1 MAVMIDIPGIGQ
13 VEAQNAASEATLKAL
28 LAVMSSGGGRGGA
41 AGGGAAGGGAAG
53 SRAGG
58 GGAGGGGAGGGGALG
73 LASAA
78 VSKSFKGVGFMA
90 GMAVVGIGKLK
101 DTAIQTAGAYVKFS
115 DTVTG
120 AVESLSRLDGSA
132 TGAAQMFSSI
142 PIFGKLFSAV
152 AGAADDVTKSFVAVS
167 QTGATFG
174 GSISNFATAASQA
187 GMSMA
192 EFGSMIQKNSNAMT
206 AFGTTTEGGASN
218 FARVSKQL
226 RSTSSELY
234 ALGFSTQDINQ
245 GLASYGALMKAQGLQ
260 GKKSN
265 AELAQGAKS
274 YLKEMDLLAKVTGQ
288 SRADIEKSREA
299 MAKDA
304 QFQASMQGLGEG
316 VRNSFMSVTD
326 GLQDTGLK
334 NFAKDIMATG
344 TATTEENQKLMAM
357 MPQSAAMLQRM
368 NQKMQRG
375 EAVTLE
381 ERNALNNMMKSE
393 GGKNLQNI
401 KSAAAANSE
410 LAGLTNSLAATQ
422 SLNKDSLLE
431 ATEEQKKA
439 AAETDKMNQKMQQF
453 QAAIAEVGNKFKML
467 LANSGILDYLISAFG
482 TVANLAEKYL
492 VPAFNLV
499 VSVAMK
505 IWEGMSLLLAPVI
518 DYLSEKFGAS
528 GLGGTVEFIDGI
540 MNAVFP
546 VLGGL
551 VRGAILAFDGLY
563 NGVMQIIQPLKEL
576 MSNIFGVSES
586 TGGFGEILIKVGA
599 FVGEAFQV
607 LGTAVGVLIKVF
619 DFMFTPIIKA
629 VVAILGGMWTVVKDV
644 INGLAKFMDII
655 QDVGSFFDDL
665 MDQILFA
672 IGKLTKGLA
681 GISEKEYA
689 ERKEQS
695 DQRKKDRAEERAL
708 RKTNNDELTKAQIT
722 GLKKDEAQF
731 KEKKLTHDRL
741 TTGAKKEAEAKEAAV
756 KAQEKLLDYSAGPE
770 ELLKQFSGKQGGA
783 VEIGIK
789 KQEIGK
795 EKDAANKELT
805 EAKTTAEKKAA
816 IEKVE
821 AAEKKL
827 EALTKAEKAQ
837 KEAEKQQIIKDFE
850 KSGNEKADAEAKEKA
865 AVPAP
870 AKPQPTTAPTDK
882 PAVPASAKP
891 QPTTQTD
898 AGKKALEADAE
909 KKKQEADAKAKT
921 DAEAKAKEE
930 AAAKEKQEQDKKSQ
944 ESPSTL
950 LAELNTKMAQLIKLQ
965 AQTTTNTY
973 ENVMATKGLNK
984 NLYKA

>member
-13 VEAQNAASEATLKAL
+13 VEAQNAASEATLKAI
-28 LAVMSSGGGRGGA
+28 LAAMGGGGGGGRGGP
-41 AGGGAAGGGAAG
+41 GGGGGGP
-53 SRAGG
+53 G
-58 GGAGGGGAGGGGALG
+58 GGAGGGGAGGGGGALG

-78 VSKSFKGVGFMA
+78 LSKSFKGVGFMA
-90 GMAVVGIGKLK
+90 GMAVSGIGKLK
-101 DTAIQTAGAYVKFS
+101 DGAIQAAGAYVQFS
-115 DTVTG
+115 NTVVG

-192 EFGSMIQKNSNAMT
+192 EFGSLIQKNGNAMT

-245 GLASYGALMKAQGLQ
+245 GLASYGALMKSQGLQ

-274 YLKEMDLLAKVTGQ
+274 YLKEMDALAKATGQ
-288 SRADIEKSREA
+288 SRSQIEESMAA

-304 QFQASMQGLGEG
+304 QFQASMSGLGEG
-316 VRNSFMSVTD
+316 VRNSFLAVTG
-326 GLQDTGLK
+326 GLPKGLE
-334 NFAKDIMATG
+334 NFAKDIMSTG

-375 EAVTLE
+375 EAVTME
-381 ERNALNNMMKSE
+381 ERNALNNLMKQE

-401 KSAAAANSE
+401 KSAGAASAE
-410 LAGLTNSLAATQ
+410 LAGTVNALAATQ
-422 SLNKDSLLE
+422 QINSDGIKE

-518 DYLSEKFGAS
+518 DYLSEKFGSS

-546 VLGGL
+546 VLGGI

-576 MSNIFGVSES
+576 MGNIFGVSES
-586 TGGFGEILIKVGA
+586 TGGFGEILIEVGA
-599 FVGEAFQV
+599 FLGEVFQV
-607 LGTAVGVLIKVF
+607 LGTAIGVLIKVF
-619 DFMFTPIIKA
+619 DFMFTPIIKT
-629 VVAILGGMWTVVKDV
+629 VVAILGGLWSVIKGVV
-644 INGLAKFMDII
+644 NGLAGFMDIV

-681 GISEKEYA
+681 GISETEYA
-689 ERKEQS
+689 ERKAAS
-695 DQRKKDRAEERAL
+695 DQRKKDRAEERSL
-708 RKTNNDELTKAQIT
+708 RKNNNDEAKQAQKD
-722 GLKKDEAQF
+722 GLKEDSKKF
-731 KEKKLTHDRL
+731 KEQKLTHDRL
-741 TTGAKKEAEAKEAAV
+741 TAGAKKEAEAKEAAV

-795 EKDAANKELT
+795 EKDAADKELAA
-805 EAKTTAEKKAA
+805 AKTGAEKKAA
-816 IEKVE
+816 AEKIE

-827 EALTKAEKAQ
+827 EALSKAEAL
-837 KEAEKQQIIKDFE
+837 A
-850 KSGNEKADAEAKEKA
+850 KSQ
-865 AVPAP
+865 PAT
-870 AKPQPTTAPTDK
+870 KTSNVD
-882 PAVPASAKP
+882 S
-891 QPTTQTD
+891 
-898 AGKKALEADAE
+898 GKKALEADAE
-909 KKKQEADAKAKT
+909 KKTAEADAKAKA
-921 DAEAKAKEE
+921 DAEAKAKED
-930 AAAKEKQEQDKKSQ
+930 AAAKEKEEQNKKSQ

>member
-1 MAVMIDIPGIGQ
+1 
-13 VEAQNAASEATLKAL
+13 
-28 LAVMSSGGGRGGA
+28 MSGGGGGRGG
-41 AGGGAAGGGAAG
+41 GGGGGGGPGGA
-53 SRAGG
+53 G
-58 GGAGGGGAGGGGALG
+58 GGAGGGGGPGGGGGALG

-90 GMAVVGIGKLK
+90 GIAVAGIGKLK
-101 DTAIQTAGAYVKFS
+101 DTAIQAAGAYVKFS

-142 PIFGKLFSAV
+142 PIFGKLFTAV

-192 EFGSMIQKNSNAMT
+192 EFGSMIQKNGNAMT
-206 AFGTTTEGGASN
+206 AFGTTTEGGAAN

-245 GLASYGALMKAQGLQ
+245 GLASYGALMKSQGLQ

-265 AELAQGAKS
+265 AELAQGAKT
-274 YLKEMDLLAKVTGQ
+274 YLKEMDALAKATGQ
-288 SRADIEKSREA
+288 SRSQIEESMAA

-304 QFQASMQGLGEG
+304 QFQASMAGLGEG
-316 VRNSFMSVTD
+316 VRNSFLAVTG
-326 GLQDTGLK
+326 GLPKGLE
-334 NFAKDIMATG
+334 NFAKDIMSTG

-375 EAVTLE
+375 EAVTME
-381 ERNALNNMMKSE
+381 ERNALNNMMKQE
-393 GGKNLQNI
+393 GAKNLKNI
-401 KSAAAANSE
+401 KYAGAASAE
-410 LAGLTNSLAATQ
+410 LGGTVNALAATQ
-422 SLNKDSLLE
+422 QINADGIKE

-467 LANSGILDYLISAFG
+467 LANSGILDYLMSAFG
-482 TVANLAEKYL
+482 TVASLAEKYL

-505 IWEGMSLLLAPVI
+505 LWEGMSLLLAPVI
-518 DYLSEKFGAS
+518 SYLSEKFGSS

-546 VLGGL
+546 VLGGI

-563 NGVMQIIQPLKEL
+563 NGVMQIIQPLAEL
-576 MSNIFGVSES
+576 MSNVFGVSES
-586 TGGFGEILIKVGA
+586 TGGFGEILIEVGA
-599 FVGEAFQV
+599 FIGEVFQV
-607 LGTAVGVLIKVF
+607 LGTVIGVLIKVF
-619 DFMFTPIIKA
+619 DVLFTPIIKT
-629 VVAILGGMWTVVKDV
+629 VVAILGGLWTVIKGVV
-644 INGLAKFMDII
+644 NGLAGFMDII
-655 QDVGSFFDDL
+655 QDVGSFFDSL

-689 ERKEQS
+689 ERQAASE
-695 DQRKKDRAEERAL
+695 QRKKDRAEERSL
-708 RKTNNDELTKAQIT
+708 RKTNNDDATKAQKD
-722 GLKKDEAQF
+722 GLKKDEVQF
-731 KEKKLTHDRL
+731 KEKKLTSDRL
-741 TTGAKKEAEAKEAAV
+741 TAGAKKEAEAKEAAV

-770 ELLKQFSGKQGGA
+770 ELLKQFSSKQGGA

-795 EKDAANKELT
+795 EKDAADKELAA
-805 EAKTTAEKKAA
+805 AKTGAEKKAA
-816 IEKVE
+816 AEKIE

-827 EALTKAEKAQ
+827 EALSKAEAL
-837 KEAEKQQIIKDFE
+837 
-850 KSGNEKADAEAKEKA
+850 AKTQTTTTSTDT
-865 AVPAP
+865 PAG
-870 AKPQPTTAPTDK
+870 
-882 PAVPASAKP
+882 PASAKP

-909 KKKQEADAKAKT
+909 KKKQEAEAKAKT

-944 ESPSTL
+944 ESPSVL
-950 LAELNTKMAQLIKLQ
+950 LAELNTKMAQMIKLQ

-973 ENVMATKGLNK
+973 EGVLATKGLNK

>member
-1 MAVMIDIPGIGQ
+1 MA
-13 VEAQNAASEATLKAL
+13 
-28 LAVMSSGGGRGGA
+28 
-41 AGGGAAGGGAAG
+41 
-53 SRAGG
+53 
-58 GGAGGGGAGGGGALG
+58 
-73 LASAA
+73 
-78 VSKSFKGVGFMA
+78 
-90 GMAVVGIGKLK
+90 
-101 DTAIQTAGAYVKFS
+101 
-115 DTVTG
+115 
-120 AVESLSRLDGSA
+120 
-132 TGAAQMFSSI
+132 
-142 PIFGKLFSAV
+142 
-152 AGAADDVTKSFVAVS
+152 
-167 QTGATFG
+167 
-174 GSISNFATAASQA
+174 
-187 GMSMA
+187 
-192 EFGSMIQKNSNAMT
+192 
-206 AFGTTTEGGASN
+206 
-218 FARVSKQL
+218 
-226 RSTSSELY
+226 
-234 ALGFSTQDINQ
+234 
-245 GLASYGALMKAQGLQ
+245 
-260 GKKSN
+260 
-265 AELAQGAKS
+265 
-274 YLKEMDLLAKVTGQ
+274 
-288 SRADIEKSREA
+288 A

-304 QFQASMQGLGEG
+304 QFQASMSGLGEG
-316 VRNSFMSVTD
+316 VRNSFLAVTG
-326 GLQDTGLK
+326 GLPKGLET
-334 NFAKDIMATG
+334 FAKDIMSTG

-381 ERNALNNMMKSE
+381 ERNALNNLMKQE
-393 GGKNLQNI
+393 GGKQLQNI
-401 KSAAAANSE
+401 KYAGAASAE
-410 LAGLTNSLAATQ
+410 LGGTVNALAATQ
-422 SLNKDSLLE
+422 QINTNGIKE

-586 TGGFGEILIKVGA
+586 AGGFGEILIKVGA

-770 ELLKQFSGKQGGA
+770 ELLKQFSGKQGGS

-909 KKKQEADAKAKT
+909 KKKQEAEAKAKA
-921 DAEAKAKEE
+921 DAEAKAKED
-930 AAAKEKQEQDKKSQ
+930 AVAKEKQEQDKKSQ
-944 ESPSTL
+944 ESPSVL
-950 LAELNTKMAQLIKLQ
+950 LAELNTKMAQMIKLQ

-973 ENVMATKGLNK
+973 EGVLATKGLNK

>member
-13 VEAQNAASEATLKAL
+13 VEAQNAASEATLKAI
-28 LAVMSSGGGRGGA
+28 LAAMGGGGRGGP
-41 AGGGAAGGGAAG
+41 
-53 SRAGG
+53 GG
-58 GGAGGGGAGGGGALG
+58 GGGGPPGGGGGGPGGGGGGALG

-78 VSKSFKGVGFMA
+78 LSKSFKGVGFMA
-90 GMAVVGIGKLK
+90 GMAVSGIGKLK
-101 DTAIQTAGAYVKFS
+101 DGALQAAGAYVKFS

-192 EFGSMIQKNSNAMT
+192 EFGAMIQKNGNAMT

-226 RSTSSELY
+226 RGTSSELY

-245 GLASYGALMKAQGLQ
+245 GLASYGALMKSQGLQ

-274 YLKEMDLLAKVTGQ
+274 YLKEMDALAKATGQ
-288 SRADIEKSREA
+288 SRSQVEESMAA

-304 QFQASMQGLGEG
+304 QFQASMSGLGEG
-316 VRNSFMSVTD
+316 VRNSFLAVTG
-326 GLQDTGLK
+326 GLPKGLET
-334 NFAKDIMATG
+334 FAKDIMSTG

-381 ERNALNNMMKSE
+381 ERNALNNLMKQE
-393 GGKNLQNI
+393 GGKQLQNI
-401 KSAAAANSE
+401 KYAGAASAE
-410 LAGLTNSLAATQ
+410 LGGTVNALAATQ
-422 SLNKDSLLE
+422 QINADGLKQ

-482 TVANLAEKYL
+482 TVADLAEKYL

-518 DYLSEKFGAS
+518 DYLSEKFGSS

-546 VLGGL
+546 VLGGI

-576 MSNIFGVSES
+576 MGNVFGVSES
-586 TGGFGEILIKVGA
+586 TGGFGEILIEVGA
-599 FVGEAFQV
+599 FLGEVFQT
-607 LGTAVGVLIKVF
+607 LGTVIGVLIKVF
-619 DFMFTPIIKA
+619 DFAFTPIIKL
-629 VVAILGGMWTVVKDV
+629 VVGVLGILWTGIKGIVN
-644 INGLAKFMDII
+644 ILAGFMDII
-655 QDVGSFFDDL
+655 QDVGSFFDSL

-672 IGKLTKGLA
+672 IGKLTKGFA
-681 GISEKEYA
+681 GISETEYA
-689 ERKEQS
+689 ERKAAS
-695 DQRKKDRAEERAL
+695 DQRKKDRAEERSL
-708 RKTNNDELTKAQIT
+708 RKTNNDEATKAQKDR
-722 GLKKDEAQF
+722 LKKDDAQF
-731 KEKKLTHDRL
+731 KEKKLTTDRL
-741 TTGAKKEAEAKEAAV
+741 TAGAKKEAEAKEAAV

-795 EKDAANKELT
+795 EKDAANKELA
-805 EAKTTAEKKAA
+805 EAKSTAEKKAA

-827 EALTKAEKAQ
+827 EALTKAETLA
-837 KEAEKQQIIKDFE
+837 
-850 KSGNEKADAEAKEKA
+850 KSQ
-865 AVPAP
+865 PAT
-870 AKPQPTTAPTDK
+870 KTSD
-882 PAVPASAKP
+882 VDS
-891 QPTTQTD
+891 
-898 AGKKALEADAE
+898 GKKALEADAE
-909 KKKQEADAKAKT
+909 KKTADAEAKAKA
-921 DAEAKAKEE
+921 DAEAKAKED
-930 AAAKEKQEQDKKSQ
+930 AAAKEKEEQNKKSQ

-950 LAELNTKMAQLIKLQ
+950 LAELNTKMAKLITLQ

-973 ENVMATKGLNK
+973 ENVVATKGLNK

>member
-13 VEAQNAASEATLKAL
+13 VEAQNAASEATLKAI
-28 LAVMSSGGGRGGA
+28 LAAMGGGGGGGRGGP
-41 AGGGAAGGGAAG
+41 GGGGGGGGPPG
-53 SRAGG
+53 SGGGG
-58 GGAGGGGAGGGGALG
+58 GGAGGGALG

-78 VSKSFKGVGFMA
+78 VSKSFKSVGFMA
-90 GMAVVGIGKLK
+90 GMAVSGIGKLK
-101 DTAIQTAGAYVKFS
+101 DTAIQAAGAYVKFS

-192 EFGSMIQKNSNAMT
+192 EFGSMIQKNGNAMT

-226 RSTSSELY
+226 RGTSSELY

-245 GLASYGALMKAQGLQ
+245 GLASYGALMKSQGLQ

-265 AELAQGAKS
+265 AELAQGAKT
-274 YLKEMDLLAKVTGQ
+274 YLKEMDALAKATGQ
-288 SRADIEKSREA
+288 SRAQVEESMAA

-304 QFQASMQGLGEG
+304 QFQASMSGLGEG
-316 VRNSFMSVTD
+316 VRNSFLAVTG
-326 GLQDTGLK
+326 GLPKGLET
-334 NFAKDIMATG
+334 FAKDIMSTG

-381 ERNALNNMMKSE
+381 ERNALNNLMKQE
-393 GGKNLQNI
+393 GAKNLQNI
-401 KSAAAANSE
+401 KYAGAASAE
-410 LAGLTNSLAATQ
+410 LGGTVNALAATQ
-422 SLNKDSLLE
+422 QINADGLKQ

-518 DYLSEKFGAS
+518 SYLSEKFGSS

-546 VLGGL
+546 VLGGI

-563 NGVMQIIQPLKEL
+563 NGVMQIIQPFKEL
-576 MSNIFGVSES
+576 MGNLFGVSES
-586 TGGFGEILIKVGA
+586 TGGFGEILIEVGA
-599 FVGEAFQV
+599 FIGEVFQV
-607 LGTAVGVLIKVF
+607 LGTAIGVLIKVF
-619 DFMFTPIIKA
+619 DFMFTPIIKT
-629 VVAILGGMWTVVKDV
+629 VVAILGGLWSVVKGV
-644 INGLAKFMDII
+644 VNGLAKFMDIV

-681 GISEKEYA
+681 GISETEYA
-689 ERKEQS
+689 ERKAAS
-695 DQRKKDRAEERAL
+695 DQRKKDRAEERSL
-708 RKTNNDELTKAQIT
+708 RKTNNDEAKQAQKD
-722 GLKKDEAQF
+722 GLKEDSKKF
-731 KEKKLTHDRL
+731 KEQKLTSDRL
-741 TTGAKKEAEAKEAAV
+741 TAGAKKEAEAKEAAV

-795 EKDAANKELT
+795 EKDAADKELAA
-805 EAKTTAEKKAA
+805 AKTGAEKKAA
-816 IEKVE
+816 AEKIE

-827 EALTKAEKAQ
+827 EALTKAEAL
-837 KEAEKQQIIKDFE
+837 A
-850 KSGNEKADAEAKEKA
+850 KSQ
-865 AVPAP
+865 PAT
-870 AKPQPTTAPTDK
+870 KTSNVD
-882 PAVPASAKP
+882 S
-891 QPTTQTD
+891 
-898 AGKKALEADAE
+898 GKKALEADAE
-909 KKKQEADAKAKT
+909 KKTAEAEAKAKT
-921 DAEAKAKEE
+921 DAEAKAKED
-930 AAAKEKQEQDKKSQ
+930 AAAKEKEEQNKKSQ

>member
-13 VEAQNAASEATLKAL
+13 VEAQNAASEATLKAI
-28 LAVMSSGGGRGGA
+28 LAAMGGGGGGGRGGP
-41 AGGGAAGGGAAG
+41 GGGP
-53 SRAGG
+53 GG
-58 GGAGGGGAGGGGALG
+58 GGGGPPGGGGGGGALG
-73 LASAA
+73 LASALL
-78 VSKSFKGVGFMA
+78 SKSFKGVGFMA
-90 GMAVVGIGKLK
+90 GMAVSGIGKLK
-101 DTAIQTAGAYVKFS
+101 DGAIQAAGAYVQFS
-115 DTVTG
+115 DATVG
-120 AVESLSRLDGSA
+120 AVSKLSRLNGSV
-132 TGAAQMFSSI
+132 TDAADMFSGI

-192 EFGSMIQKNSNAMT
+192 EFGSLIQKNGNAMT

-245 GLASYGALMKAQGLQ
+245 GLASYGALLKSQGLQ

-265 AELAQGAKS
+265 AELAQGAKT
-274 YLKEMDLLAKVTGQ
+274 YLKEMDALAKATGQ
-288 SRADIEKSREA
+288 SRADIEASRAA

-304 QFQASMQGLGEG
+304 QFQASMAGLGEG

-375 EAVTLE
+375 EAVTME

-393 GGKNLQNI
+393 GAKNLQNI
-401 KSAAAANSE
+401 KSAGAASAD
-410 LAGLTNSLAATQ
+410 LAGTVNSLNATQ
-422 SLNKDSLLE
+422 AINKDGIKE

-467 LANSGILDYLISAFG
+467 LANSGILDYLISAFS

-518 DYLSEKFGAS
+518 SYLSEKFGSS

-546 VLGGL
+546 VLGGI

-563 NGVMQIIQPLKEL
+563 NGVMQIIQPFKEL
-576 MSNIFGVSES
+576 MGNLFGVSES
-586 TGGFGEILIKVGA
+586 TGGFGEILIEVGA
-599 FVGEAFQV
+599 FLGEVFQT
-607 LGTAVGVLIKVF
+607 LGTVIGVLIKVF
-619 DFMFTPIIKA
+619 DFVFTPIIKGIVGVLGFLWTGLKG
-629 VVAILGGMWTVVKDV
+629 VVNILAG
-644 INGLAKFMDII
+644 FMDIV

-681 GISEKEYA
+681 GISEEEYA
-689 ERKEQS
+689 ERKAAS
-695 DQRKKDRAEERAL
+695 DQRKKDRAEERSL
-708 RKTNNDELTKAQIT
+708 RKTNNDEAKQAQKD
-722 GLKKDEAQF
+722 GLKEDSKKF
-731 KEKKLTHDRL
+731 KEQKLTHDRL
-741 TTGAKKEAEAKEAAV
+741 TAGAKKEAEAKEAAV

-795 EKDAANKELT
+795 EKDAADKELAA
-805 EAKTTAEKKAA
+805 AKTGAEKKAA
-816 IEKVE
+816 AEKIE

-827 EALTKAEKAQ
+827 EALTKAEAL
-837 KEAEKQQIIKDFE
+837 A
-850 KSGNEKADAEAKEKA
+850 KSQ
-865 AVPAP
+865 PAT
-870 AKPQPTTAPTDK
+870 KTSNVD
-882 PAVPASAKP
+882 S
-891 QPTTQTD
+891 
-898 AGKKALEADAE
+898 GKKALEADAE
-909 KKKQEADAKAKT
+909 KKTADADAKAKA

-930 AAAKEKQEQDKKSQ
+930 AAAKEKEEQNKKSQ

>member
-13 VEAQNAASEATLKAL
+13 VEAQNAASEATLKAI
-28 LAVMSSGGGRGGA
+28 LAAMGGGGGGGRGGP
-41 AGGGAAGGGAAG
+41 
-53 SRAGG
+53 GG
-58 GGAGGGGAGGGGALG
+58 GGPGGGPGGGGGNSLTNGGALG

-78 VSKSFKGVGFMA
+78 LSKSFKGVGFMA
-90 GMAVVGIGKLK
+90 GMAVAGIGKLK
-101 DTAIQTAGAYVKFS
+101 NGAIQAAGAYVKFS
-115 DTVTG
+115 DATVG
-120 AVESLSRLDGSA
+120 AVAALSRLDGSA
-132 TGAAQMFSSI
+132 SSAADIFSSV
-142 PIFGKLFSAV
+142 PIFGTLFKAV
-152 AGAADDVTKSFVAVS
+152 AAAADDVTKSYVAVAS
-167 QTGATFG
+167 TGATFG
-174 GSISNFATAASQA
+174 GSISNFASAASQA
-187 GMSMA
+187 GMSLA
-192 EFGSMIQKNSNAMT
+192 DFGAIIQKNGNAMT

-245 GLASYGALMKAQGLQ
+245 GLASYGALMKSQGLQ

-274 YLKEMDLLAKVTGQ
+274 YLKEMDALAKATGQ
-288 SRADIEKSREA
+288 SRAQVEESMAA

-304 QFQASMQGLGEG
+304 QFQASMSGLGEG
-316 VRNSFMSVTD
+316 VRNSFLAVTG
-326 GLQDTGLK
+326 GLPKGLET
-334 NFAKDIMATG
+334 FAKDIMSTG

-381 ERNALNNMMKSE
+381 ERNALNNLMKQE
-393 GGKNLQNI
+393 GAKNLQNI
-401 KSAAAANSE
+401 KYAGAASAE
-410 LAGLTNSLAATQ
+410 LGGTVNALAATQ
-422 SLNKDSLLE
+422 QINADGLKQ

-453 QAAIAEVGNKFKML
+453 QSAIAEVGNKFKML
-467 LANSGILDYLISAFG
+467 LANSGILDYLMSAFS

-546 VLGGL
+546 ILGGI

-563 NGVMQIIQPLKEL
+563 NGVMGVIQPFKEL
-576 MSNIFGVSES
+576 MSNIFGVSDS
-586 TGGFGEILIKVGA
+586 SNAFGEILIEIGA
-599 FVGEAFQV
+599 FAGEVFQY
-607 LGTAVGVLIKVF
+607 LGKVIGVVIKAIDIFLTPVIHVIVKVF
-619 DFMFTPIIKA
+619 QGLWWATKKIID
-629 VVAILGGMWTVVKDV
+629 GFSM
-644 INGLAKFMDII
+644 FMDVL
-655 QDVGSFFDDL
+655 QDVGTFFDGL
-665 MDQILFA
+665 FDQILFA

-681 GISEKEYA
+681 GINEDEYKEREKQ
-689 ERKEQS
+689 REQL
-695 DQRKKDRAEERAL
+695 KKDRQEERK
-708 RKTNNDELTKAQIT
+708 RRDDDKARSAEAMQAQKD
-722 GLKKDEAQF
+722 GLKQDSKKF
-731 KEKKLTHDRL
+731 KEQKLSHDRL
-741 TTGAKKEAEAKEAAV
+741 TAGAKREAEAKEAAV

-827 EALTKAEKAQ
+827 EALTKAEAL
-837 KEAEKQQIIKDFE
+837 A
-850 KSGNEKADAEAKEKA
+850 KS
-865 AVPAP
+865 
-870 AKPQPTTAPTDK
+870 Q
-882 PAVPASAKP
+882 PASK
-891 QPTTQTD
+891 TSNVD
-898 AGKKALEADAE
+898 SGKKALEADAE
-909 KKKQEADAKAKT
+909 KKNADAEAKAKA
-921 DAEAKAKEE
+921 DAEAKAKED
-930 AAAKEKQEQDKKSQ
+930 AAAKEKEEQNKKSQ

-950 LAELNTKMAQLIKLQ
+950 LAELNTKMAKLITLQ

-973 ENVMATKGLNK
+973 ENVVATKGLNK

>member
-13 VEAQNAASEATLKAL
+13 VEAQNAASEATLKAI
-28 LAVMSSGGGRGGA
+28 LAAMSGGASRGGP
-41 AGGGAAGGGAAG
+41 GGG
-53 SRAGG
+53 AGG
-58 GGAGGGGAGGGGALG
+58 GGAGGGGAGGRAGGGAAGGGGALG

-90 GMAVVGIGKLK
+90 GMAVAGIGKLK
-101 DTAIQTAGAYVKFS
+101 DTAIQAAGAYVKFS

-132 TGAAQMFSSI
+132 TGAAQMFSGI
-142 PIFGKLFSAV
+142 PIFGKLFTAV

-192 EFGSMIQKNSNAMT
+192 EFGSMIQKNGNAMT

-245 GLASYGALMKAQGLQ
+245 GLASYGALMKSQGLQ

-274 YLKEMDLLAKVTGQ
+274 YLKEMDALAKATGQ
-288 SRADIEKSREA
+288 SRSQVEESMAA

-304 QFQASMQGLGEG
+304 QFQASMSGLGEG
-316 VRNSFMSVTD
+316 VRNSFLAVTG
-326 GLQDTGLK
+326 GLPKGLET
-334 NFAKDIMATG
+334 FAKDIMSTG

-381 ERNALNNMMKSE
+381 ERNALNNLMKQE
-393 GGKNLQNI
+393 GGKQLQNI
-401 KSAAAANSE
+401 KYAGAASAE
-410 LAGLTNSLAATQ
+410 LGGTVNALAATQ
-422 SLNKDSLLE
+422 QINADGLKQ

-467 LANSGILDYLISAFG
+467 LANSGILDYLMSAFG
-482 TVANLAEKYL
+482 TVASLAEKYL

-505 IWEGMSLLLAPVI
+505 LWEGMSLLLAPVV
-518 DYLSEKFGAS
+518 DYLSEKFGSS

-540 MNAVFP
+540 MNTVFNT
-546 VLGGL
+546 LGG
-551 VRGAILAFDGLY
+551 VIRGGILAFEGLY
-563 NGVMQIIQPLKEL
+563 TGVMSIINPLSD
-576 MSNIFGVSES
+576 MMDNIFGVSKGTQS
-586 TGGFGEILIKVGA
+586 FGEVLIDVGA
-599 FVGEAFQV
+599 FLGEVFQY
-607 LGTAVGVLIKVF
+607 LGKAIGLVIKVLDF
-619 DFMFTPIIKA
+619 ALTPVIQGIVAVFQAVYFVVKKAIDGFGGLMDFFEDFGDFMA
-629 VVAILGGMWTVVKDV
+629 GVMDSILRGV
-644 INGLAKFMDII
+644 N
-655 QDVGSFFDDL
+655 
-665 MDQILFA
+665 
-672 IGKLTKGLA
+672 KLTLGAK
-681 GISEKEYA
+681 GISEEEFERNQKARDDSKKAREE
-689 ERKEQS
+689 ERKRRDDNSKINNEAVEEQ
-695 DQRKKDRAEERAL
+695 KK
-708 RKTNNDELTKAQIT
+708 
-722 GLKKDEAQF
+722 GLKQDSAQF
-731 KEKKLTHDRL
+731 SQKKLTHEKL
-741 TTGAKKEAEAKEAAV
+741 TAGAKREADAKEAAV

-770 ELLKQFSGKQGGA
+770 ELLKQFSSKQGGA

-795 EKDAANKELT
+795 EKDAADKELAA
-805 EAKTTAEKKAA
+805 AKTGAEKKAA
-816 IEKVE
+816 AEKIE

-827 EALTKAEKAQ
+827 EALSKAEAL
-837 KEAEKQQIIKDFE
+837 
-850 KSGNEKADAEAKEKA
+850 AKNQTTTTSTDTPAGPA
-865 AVPAP
+865 A
-870 AKPQPTTAPTDK
+870 
-882 PAVPASAKP
+882 AKP

-898 AGKKALEADAE
+898 TSKKALEAEAE
-909 KKKQEADAKAKT
+909 KKKAD
-921 DAEAKAKEE
+921 E
-930 AAAKEKQEQDKKSQ
+930 AAANKKAEEEKKKADEDAKKKKEEEEKNKKP
-944 ESPSTL
+944 ESAETL
-950 LAELNTKMAQLIKLQ
+950 LAELNTKMATLLKYTFTV
-965 AQTTTNTY
+965 AHNTN
-973 ENVMATKGLNK
+973 ENVTATRGLNK

>member
-1 MAVMIDIPGIGQ
+1 
-13 VEAQNAASEATLKAL
+13 
-28 LAVMSSGGGRGGA
+28 
-41 AGGGAAGGGAAG
+41 
-53 SRAGG
+53 
-58 GGAGGGGAGGGGALG
+58 
-73 LASAA
+73 
-78 VSKSFKGVGFMA
+78 
-90 GMAVVGIGKLK
+90 
-101 DTAIQTAGAYVKFS
+101 
-115 DTVTG
+115 
-120 AVESLSRLDGSA
+120 
-132 TGAAQMFSSI
+132 
-142 PIFGKLFSAV
+142 
-152 AGAADDVTKSFVAVS
+152 
-167 QTGATFG
+167 
-174 GSISNFATAASQA
+174 
-187 GMSMA
+187 
-192 EFGSMIQKNSNAMT
+192 
-206 AFGTTTEGGASN
+206 
-218 FARVSKQL
+218 
-226 RSTSSELY
+226 
-234 ALGFSTQDINQ
+234 
-245 GLASYGALMKAQGLQ
+245 
-260 GKKSN
+260 
-265 AELAQGAKS
+265 
-274 YLKEMDLLAKVTGQ
+274 
-288 SRADIEKSREA
+288 
-299 MAKDA
+299 
-304 QFQASMQGLGEG
+304 
-316 VRNSFMSVTD
+316 
-326 GLQDTGLK
+326 
-334 NFAKDIMATG
+334 
-344 TATTEENQKLMAM
+344 
-357 MPQSAAMLQRM
+357 
-368 NQKMQRG
+368 
-375 EAVTLE
+375 
-381 ERNALNNMMKSE
+381 
-393 GGKNLQNI
+393 
-401 KSAAAANSE
+401 
-410 LAGLTNSLAATQ
+410 
-422 SLNKDSLLE
+422 
-431 ATEEQKKA
+431 
-439 AAETDKMNQKMQQF
+439 
-453 QAAIAEVGNKFKML
+453 
-467 LANSGILDYLISAFG
+467 
-482 TVANLAEKYL
+482 
-492 VPAFNLV
+492 
-499 VSVAMK
+499 
-505 IWEGMSLLLAPVI
+505 
-518 DYLSEKFGAS
+518 
-528 GLGGTVEFIDGI
+528 
-540 MNAVFP
+540 
-546 VLGGL
+546 
-551 VRGAILAFDGLY
+551 
-563 NGVMQIIQPLKEL
+563 
-576 MSNIFGVSES
+576 
-586 TGGFGEILIKVGA
+586 
-599 FVGEAFQV
+599 
-607 LGTAVGVLIKVF
+607 
-619 DFMFTPIIKA
+619 
-629 VVAILGGMWTVVKDV
+629 
-644 INGLAKFMDII
+644 
-655 QDVGSFFDDL
+655 

>member
-13 VEAQNAASEATLKAL
+13 VEAQNAASEATLKAI
-28 LAVMSSGGGRGGA
+28 LAALGGGGRGGGGG
-41 AGGGAAGGGAAG
+41 AGGGGAGGGG
-53 SRAGG
+53 AGG

-78 VSKSFKGVGFMA
+78 LSKSFKGVGFMA
-90 GMAVVGIGKLK
+90 AMAVSGIGKLK
-101 DTAIQTAGAYVKFS
+101 DGAIQAAGAYVKFS

-120 AVESLSRLDGSA
+120 AVQSLSRLDGSA
-132 TGAAQMFSSI
+132 TDAAQMFSSI

-192 EFGSMIQKNSNAMT
+192 EFGSLINNNKDAMT
-206 AFGTTTEGGASN
+206 AFGTTTEGGAAN
-218 FARVSKQL
+218 FAKVSKQL
-226 RSTSSELY
+226 RGTSSELY
-234 ALGFSTQDINQ
+234 ALGFSTADINQ
-245 GLASYGALMKAQGLQ
+245 GLASYGALMKSQGLQ

-288 SRADIEKSREA
+288 SRSDIEKSREA

-304 QFQASMQGLGEG
+304 QFQASMAGLGEG

-326 GLQDTGLK
+326 GLKDTGLK

-393 GGKNLQNI
+393 GAKNLQNI
-401 KSAAAANSE
+401 KYAGAASAE
-410 LAGLTNSLAATQ
+410 LGGLTNSLAATQ
-422 SLNKDSLLE
+422 GLNKDSLLE

-439 AAETDKMNQKMQQF
+439 AAETDKMNEKMQQF

-546 VLGGL
+546 VLAGF

-563 NGVMQIIQPLKEL
+563 TGVMSILNPLKDL
-576 MSNIFGVSES
+576 MTNIFGVSDS
-586 TGGFGEILIKVGA
+586 ANGFGEILIEVGA
-599 FVGEAFQV
+599 YVGEV
-607 LGTAVGVLIKVF
+607 LQYLGKAIGVVIRVLDFFLTPVIHGLVEVFKGVWFVIKKVIDGF
-619 DFMFTPIIKA
+619 AGLMDLFEDFADFMSG
-629 VVAILGGMWTVVKDV
+629 VMDSILRGV
-644 INGLAKFMDII
+644 N
-655 QDVGSFFDDL
+655 
-665 MDQILFA
+665 
-672 IGKLTKGLA
+672 KLTGGLKGMSEEEFQAREKERAESKKAREEERKRRDDNSKNNDKAIEEQKKGLKQD
-681 GISEKEYA
+681 S
-689 ERKEQS
+689 
-695 DQRKKDRAEERAL
+695 
-708 RKTNNDELTKAQIT
+708 
-722 GLKKDEAQF
+722 AQF
-731 KEKKLTHDRL
+731 SQKKLTHEKL
-741 TTGAKKEAEAKEAAV
+741 TAGAKREADAKEAAV
-756 KAQEKLLDYSAGPE
+756 KAQEKLLDYSSGPE

-789 KQEIGK
+789 KEEIGK
-795 EKDAANKELT
+795 EKDSANKELA

-827 EALTKAEKAQ
+827 EALTKAETLAKSQ
-837 KEAEKQQIIKDFE
+837 PVTNVDSGKKTLEAEAEAKAKADAE
-850 KSGNEKADAEAKEKA
+850 TKAKADAEAK
-865 AVPAP
+865 
-870 AKPQPTTAPTDK
+870 
-882 PAVPASAKP
+882 
-891 QPTTQTD
+891 
-898 AGKKALEADAE
+898 
-909 KKKQEADAKAKT
+909 AKA
-921 DAEAKAKEE
+921 DAEAKTKEE
-930 AAAKEKQEQDKKSQ
+930 QTKKSQ

-950 LAELNTKMAQLIKLQ
+950 LAELNTKMATLLQ
-965 AQTTTNTY
+965 YTFTVAHNTNET
-973 ENVMATKGLNK
+973 VTATRSLNK
-984 NLYKA
+984 NLLK

>member
-1 MAVMIDIPGIGQ
+1 
-13 VEAQNAASEATLKAL
+13 
-28 LAVMSSGGGRGGA
+28 
-41 AGGGAAGGGAAG
+41 
-53 SRAGG
+53 
-58 GGAGGGGAGGGGALG
+58 
-73 LASAA
+73 
-78 VSKSFKGVGFMA
+78 
-90 GMAVVGIGKLK
+90 
-101 DTAIQTAGAYVKFS
+101 
-115 DTVTG
+115 
-120 AVESLSRLDGSA
+120 
-132 TGAAQMFSSI
+132 
-142 PIFGKLFSAV
+142 
-152 AGAADDVTKSFVAVS
+152 
-167 QTGATFG
+167 
-174 GSISNFATAASQA
+174 
-187 GMSMA
+187 
-192 EFGSMIQKNSNAMT
+192 
-206 AFGTTTEGGASN
+206 
-218 FARVSKQL
+218 
-226 RSTSSELY
+226 
-234 ALGFSTQDINQ
+234 
-245 GLASYGALMKAQGLQ
+245 
-260 GKKSN
+260 
-265 AELAQGAKS
+265 
-274 YLKEMDLLAKVTGQ
+274 
-288 SRADIEKSREA
+288 
-299 MAKDA
+299 
-304 QFQASMQGLGEG
+304 
-316 VRNSFMSVTD
+316 
-326 GLQDTGLK
+326 
-334 NFAKDIMATG
+334 
-344 TATTEENQKLMAM
+344 
-357 MPQSAAMLQRM
+357 
-368 NQKMQRG
+368 
-375 EAVTLE
+375 
-381 ERNALNNMMKSE
+381 
-393 GGKNLQNI
+393 
-401 KSAAAANSE
+401 
-410 LAGLTNSLAATQ
+410 
-422 SLNKDSLLE
+422 
-431 ATEEQKKA
+431 
-439 AAETDKMNQKMQQF
+439 
-453 QAAIAEVGNKFKML
+453 ML